1 MCSANT
7 IDLYESVKQP
17 NARRARRAP
26 VRQTTVQ
33 PCSADEIAAILAD
46 PKEFPS
52 PVRPVGSGSSI
63 TRCSQTATGTKVD
76 MTELNRVLSMGED
89 TVTVQAGIT
98 LRKLAEYLA
107 KDGMELVG
115 ACADAN
121 RTVGGAISSGALGA
135 SLPGDGSEF
144 AAEVLQISLINGI
157 GRRVDVG
164 QNLPDLLTL
173 VRMSYGLLGIVYSA
187 KLRIRPI
194 QPYVTR
200 HNKFDFAEF
209 VRIVPNLM
217 QANAAVRASLMPFK
231 DRVYVELRY
240 PDDADRGSAA
250 LPWKLRDWATNS
262 AMPRVV
268 RSVSKV
274 VPVKQLRDPL
284 IDGLTEA
291 THLLFNS
298 RLGNSNSN
306 AAEQTGRFKKL
317 VLDGEVV
324 SCTWL
329 FPLQQFVSVVQEY
342 RKFCQQYYK
351 DTRFRCDLPA
361 ESWRVDQDQSA
372 LLSPT
377 FDGPAFALSMRSTS
391 TEGWDDY
398 LLEFAEL
405 AERFAAIP
413 LFNQTKGIKPRYA
426 AGVYGKRLERFRD
439 IRTRLDPQDRL
450 LNQFFAEH
458 IG

>member
-1 MCSANT
+1 MSHANT
-7 IDLYESVKQP
+7 LDLYESVNEP
-17 NARRARRAP
+17 RAKRVRKSQR
-26 VRQTTVQ
+26 RQTTVQ
-33 PCSADEIAAILAD
+33 PCSADEIAAILSK

-76 MTELNRVLSMGED
+76 MTALDRILSVAED
-89 TVTVQAGIT
+89 TVTVQAGVR
-98 LRKLAEYLA
+98 LRALADYLAE
-107 KDGMELVG
+107 DGMELVG
-115 ACADAN
+115 TCADTN

-135 SLPGDGSEF
+135 NLPGDGSEF
-144 AAEVLQISLINGI
+144 ASSVTHISLINGL
-157 GRRVDVG
+157 GRRVDIG
-164 QNLPDLLTL
+164 ENLPDLLTL

-194 QPYVTR
+194 RPYVVR

-209 VRIVPNLM
+209 VRIIPNLM
-217 QANAAVRASLMPFK
+217 QANASVRASLMPFK

-240 PDDADRGSAA
+240 PDDGDGRSAG

-268 RSVSKV
+268 RSVGKV

-291 THLLFNS
+291 THVLFNS
-298 RLGNSNSN
+298 RLGSTGSN

-317 VLDGEVV
+317 VLDGETL

-329 FPLQQFVSVVQEY
+329 FPLQEYVRVVKTY
-342 RKFCQQYYK
+342 REFCQQHYK
-351 DTRFRCDLPA
+351 DSRFRCDLPA
-361 ESWRVDQDQSA
+361 ESWRVDQDQRS
-372 LLSPT
+372 LLSPS
-377 FDGPAFALSMRSTS
+377 FDGPLFALSMRSTND
-391 TEGWDDY
+391 EGWDDF
-398 LLEFAEL
+398 LLEFAEF
-405 AERFAAIP
+405 AERYKGIP
-413 LFNQTKGIKPRYA
+413 VFNQTKGIKPRYA
-426 AGVYGKRLERFRD
+426 AGIYGKRLARFRD